1 MAQPGDGKI
10 LPGMAGTA
18 TIRAKLPQSAGKTGI
33 SIPASA
39 AFAGSDINVTNVWVI
54 DLESKV
60 LSRREIKTGAPT
72 SSGLLITEGLEA
84 GEWIVTAGTHSLSEG
99 QQVSIV
105 DSGDSQ

>member
-54 DLESKV
+54 DPETQTV
-60 LSRREIKTGAPT
+60 SRRDVE
-72 SSGLLITEGLEA
+72 LLDTTARGIFVRGLER
-84 GEWIVTAGTHSLSEG
+84 GEWVAVSPTWTLREG
-99 QQVSIV
+99 QKVRLVEQE
-105 DSGDSQ
+105 GRG